1 MKLILVTGGVRS
13 GKSRFAEELA
23 ASAGEQVLYVATG
36 QAWDEETSRRIER
49 HRERRPAHW
58 GLQEVADSL
67 SEVLPPEG
75 GYQAVLLDCLSGWI
89 SGRLM
94 RLSEERLGDDAESRQ
109 LFRELEQLLERGHL
123 YSGAV
128 VIVTN
133 EVGLGGVALTPLGR
147 RFADML
153 GEANQLVASRADEV
167 YAVWAG
173 LPWRLKG

>member
-23 ASAGEQVLYVATG
+23 ASAGEHVLYVATG
-36 QAWDEETSRRIER
+36 QAWDEETARRIER

-58 GLQEVADSL
+58 GLKEVADSL
-67 SEVLPPEG
+67 SEVLPPGG
-75 GYQAVLLDCLSGWI
+75 GYQVVLLDCLSGWI

-94 RLSEERLGDDAESRQ
+94 RLPEERLWDEAASRQ
-109 LFRELEQLLERGHL
+109 LFRELEQLIERGRL

-153 GEANQLVASRADEV
+153 GEANQLVASHADEV